1 MQRRHDDGPHD
12 LLLTGSNGFL
22 GSQFVIPWL
31 RRHPA
36 SRAAC
41 VVRAADDPAAD
52 ARLKAA
58 LLRAGE
64 DCGASVEAS
73 EAIGRAQAICGDIG
87 DPAMGWPD
95 DVRRWRD
102 GNGDG
107 RPLRVLHCAA
117 NLSFRPADR
126 DIVRSVNIEG
136 TRTMLDAASQLG
148 ASEFNYVSTAYVA
161 GDREGEI
168 LEDAVGEQPSGFS
181 NAYEESKWEAEALV
195 RGHCA
200 RTGLPFR
207 ILRPSII
214 IGHSITYRL
223 SAMSGFYKVVE
234 TMLALGRLP
243 RTRGK
248 VILLPVPTGSTLD
261 LIPVDTVV
269 TEMMALLD
277 AGRSTLGHA
286 FHLTSDT
293 PLPLVDVL
301 SALSPL
307 AGLTI
312 GQLDATPAWA
322 PAGGGAAADKLAEL
336 VMQRLRHYAPYLGQ
350 IRRFDRRN
358 VRAAGIAPQPL
369 FDVEALRPYVT
380 SFISQPA

>member
-22 GSQFVIPWL
+22 GSQFVTSWL
-31 RRHPA
+31 QRHPS

-58 LLRAGE
+58 LLRAGA
-64 DCGASVEAS
+64 DRDAPAGLD
-73 EAIGRAQAICGDIG
+73 EAIGRARAICGDVS
-87 DPAMGWPD
+87 DPATAWLG
-95 DVRRWRD
+95 DVRRWHE
-102 GNGDG
+102 GNDG

-117 NLSFRPADR
+117 NLSFRPSDR
-126 DIVRSVNIEG
+126 DAVRAVNVEG
-136 TRTMLDAASQLG
+136 TRFMLDAASRLG

-168 LEDAVGEQPSGFS
+168 LEDAVSEQPPGFS

-195 RGHCA
+195 RSHCA

-214 IGHSITYRL
+214 IGHSITYRM
-223 SAMSGFYKVVE
+223 SALSGFYKVAE
-234 TMLALGRLP
+234 TMLALGRMP
-243 RTRGK
+243 RTRGRE
-248 VILLPVPTGSTLD
+248 ILLPVPTGSTLD

-293 PLPLVDVL
+293 PLPLVGVL

-312 GQLDATPAWA
+312 GQSDTGPPGKAA
-322 PAGGGAAADKLAEL
+322 PVDKLADL

-350 IRRFDRRN
+350 IRHFDRRN
-358 VRAAGIAPQPL
+358 VRTAGIAPQPL
-369 FDVEALRPYVT
+369 FDVDALRPYVT

>member
-1 MQRRHDDGPHD
+1 MQRQQDGGSHDI
-12 LLLTGSNGFL
+12 LLTGSNGFL
-22 GSQFVIPWL
+22 GSQFVTPWL
-31 RRHPA
+31 QRHPA

-41 VVRAADDPAAD
+41 LVRAADDPAAD

-58 LLRAGE
+58 LLRAGA
-64 DCGASVEAS
+64 DRNATTGLD
-73 EAIGRAQAICGDIG
+73 EAIGRARAICGDVG
-87 DPAMGWPD
+87 DPAAAWLD
-95 DVRRWRD
+95 DVRRWRE
-102 GNGDG
+102 GGDG

-117 NLSFRPADR
+117 NLSFRPGDR
-126 DIVRSVNIEG
+126 DAVRAVNIDG
-136 TRTMLDAASQLG
+136 TRFMLDAASRLG
-148 ASEFNYVSTAYVA
+148 ATEFNYVSTAYVA

-168 LEDAVGEQPSGFS
+168 LEDVVGGQPPGFS

-195 RGHCA
+195 RGHGA
-200 RTGLPFR
+200 RTGMPFR

-214 IGHSITYRL
+214 IGHSVTYRL
-223 SAMSGFYKVVE
+223 SALSGFYKVVE
-234 TMLALGRLP
+234 TMLALGRMP
-243 RTRGK
+243 RTRGR
-248 VILLPVPTGSTLD
+248 VILLPMPSGSTLD

-269 TEMMALLD
+269 AEMMALMD
-277 AGRSTLGHA
+277 AGPSTLGHA

-293 PLPLVDVL
+293 PLPLVGVL
-301 SALSPL
+301 DALSPL

-312 GQLDATPAWA
+312 GQTEEGPV
-322 PAGGGAAADKLAEL
+322 DKLAEL

-380 SFISQPA
+380 SFIGHAA

>member
-22 GSQFVIPWL
+22 GSQFVTPWL
-31 RRHPA
+31 QRHPA

-41 VVRAADDPAAD
+41 VVRAADGPAAD
-52 ARLKAA
+52 ARLEAA
-58 LLRAGE
+58 LRQAGE
-64 DCGASVEAS
+64 DRDAPAGLD
-73 EAIGRAQAICGDIG
+73 EAIERVQAICGDIG
-87 DPAMGWPD
+87 DPAATWLD
-95 DVRRWRD
+95 DVRHWRD
-102 GNGDG
+102 GNDG

-117 NLSFRPADR
+117 NLSFRPSDR
-126 DIVRSVNIEG
+126 DAVRAVNIEG
-136 TRTMLDAASQLG
+136 TRTMLDAASRLG

-161 GDREGEI
+161 GDQEGEI
-168 LEDAVGEQPSGFS
+168 LEDVVTGQPPGFS

-195 RGHCA
+195 RGHCV

-248 VILLPVPTGSTLD
+248 VILLPVPDGSTLD

-269 TEMMALLD
+269 GEMMELLD
-277 AGRSTLGHA
+277 AGQSTLGHA

-293 PLPLVDVL
+293 PLPLADVL
-301 SALSPL
+301 SVLSPL

-312 GQLDATPAWA
+312 GQSDAEAA
-322 PAGGGAAADKLAEL
+322 PVDKLAEL

-350 IRRFDRRN
+350 IRHFDRRN
-358 VRAAGIAPQPL
+358 VRTAGIAPQPL